1 MLASGSVVGIAARFL
16 TSSNSLS
23 KFLSKVI
30 ITLVSVWTGKLQRPK
45 SVIRPGGI
53 LYSFFKNV

>member
-16 TSSNSLS
+16 TSLNSLF

-30 ITLVSVWTGKLQRPK
+30 VILVSAWTGKLQRPK
-45 SVIRPGGI
+45 SVIKPRGI

>member
-16 TSSNSLS
+16 VSSNSLF
-23 KFLSKVI
+23 KFLSSVI
-30 ITLVSVWTGKLQRPK
+30 VILVSVWTGKLQRPK
-45 SVIRPGGI
+45 SVIKPSRI